1 MSYTPPDAHSVNLNF
16 DTPLTAQDTHNLVL
30 NFGESGVKLNTLKAS
45 INTAFKVV
53 ISGTNT
59 QSEVNH
65 GQLHAS
71 IKTGFVA
78 QINGTNYEAVDNRGV
93 LRARFDLSFLS
104 NITATNDINH
114 LVGVSLGLSHCYQ
127 KAKACLSEINLP
139 WSKPILRASNEALF
153 YEPSLSLSQQVGVD
167 FENGLKLSR
176 AVQAIHEQSTGLS
189 GSTSLDWQKTETSF
203 IHQRYVHDESLKLT
217 HNRQTDWQEMLRR
230 RKILSY
236 AHEVAEQLTHC
247 FSFAYD
253 SGLEIVTKTQINWD
267 QAKAIHYRKH
277 KIESWPTPEKPTY
290 VGSTDLNFTCLCT
303 DVDSHNIVL
312 NFGAEDCIP
321 ALAKKEW
328 WYVLN
333 HLHAERLDTGE
344 NIIVLDG
351 SYSCSRDTWCWSHSI
366 TVAHTEKA
374 KLQPINDQPVI
385 LKLVINGFEHHVLLE
400 TDRETIKFADRTYT
414 YSGRSVTALNSSDYA
429 TKRSFIQD
437 NDRSSV
443 QLVQAELDRA
453 LANTQLDWQ
462 LIDDVGWPVSAQS
475 LSYAELAPMDAIK
488 QVVESGGGFIYS
500 QKSGNQLTILPKYK
514 KGHWDALSAADY
526 DILINESAVIEQTIE
541 KNPEYLADYN
551 AVTLVNS
558 RSGDDWKIKQ
568 RNSAGDIPLE
578 TTVGPMFDAMSAQ
591 SNGKMQ
597 LIQANVQEIHT
608 FSGLPITSELGEML
622 PGKTI
627 AFSGQWWGVIDSVSG
642 SYSHSEAT
650 ETIKVERIH
659 RDQSII

>member
-16 DTPLTAQDTHNLVL
+16 DTLLTQQDAHNLIL
-30 NFGESGVKLNTLKAS
+30 NFGESKDE
-45 INTAFKVV
+45 
-53 ISGTNT
+53 
-59 QSEVNH
+59 QEV
-65 GQLHAS
+65 
-71 IKTGFVA
+71 
-78 QINGTNYEAVDNRGV
+78 NRGV
-93 LRARFDLSFLS
+93 LHARFNLSFS
-104 NITATNDINH
+104 ANIIASSDINH
-114 LVGVSLGLSHCYQ
+114 VVGLSANFGYQ
-127 KAKACLSEINLP
+127 YRQAVTRLSDVKMP
-139 WSKPILRASNEALF
+139 WSKPILRVLNKALF
-153 YEPSLSLSQQVGVD
+153 YDRGIAISTKTNLAYNNALALSQSVR
-167 FENGLKLSR
+167 L
-176 AVQAIHEQSTGLS
+176 AHEQGTGL
-189 GSTSLDWQKTETSF
+189 TATTHLDWQQAEKRVM
-203 IHQRYVHDESLKLT
+203 HQRYVHDQGLNLT
-217 HNRQTDWQEMLRR
+217 HAKSAAWEQMLRR
-230 RKILSY
+230 SKTFT
-236 AHEVAEQLTHC
+236 ATHEVAEQIAHC
-247 FSFAYD
+247 FGFAYD
-253 SGLEIVTKTQINWD
+253 LGLEVVTKAQINWD

-277 KIESWPTPEKPTY
+277 KIESCPTPEKPTY

-351 SYSCSRDTWCWSHSI
+351 SYSCSRSTWCWSHSI

-374 KLQPINDQPVI
+374 KLQPTDNQPVI
-385 LKLVINGFEHHVLLE
+385 LKLMINSFEHHVLLE

-429 TKRSFIQD
+429 AKRSFIQD
-437 NDRSSV
+437 NDRTSV

-475 LSYAELAPMDAIK
+475 LSYTELAPMDAIK

-500 QKSGNQLTILPKYK
+500 QKSGNQLSILPKYK
-514 KGHWDALSAADY
+514 KGHWDVLNAADY

-568 RNSAGDIPLE
+568 RNSSGDIPLE
-578 TTVGPMFDAMSAQ
+578 TTVGPMFDVMSAQ

-608 FSGLPITSELGEML
+608 FSGLPITNELGEML

-627 AFSGQWWGVIDSVSG
+627 AFGGQWWGVIDSVSG

-659 RDQSII
+659 RD

>member
-253 SGLEIVTKTQINWD
+253 LGLEIVTKTQINWD

-290 VGSTDLNFTCLCT
+290 VGSTDLSFTCLCT

-351 SYSCSRDTWCWSHSI
+351 SYSCSRSTWCWSHSI
-366 TVAHTEKA
+366 TVSHTEKA
-374 KLQPINDQPVI
+374 KLQPIDNQPVI
-385 LKLVINGFEHHVLLE
+385 LKLLINGFEHHVLLE

-429 TKRSFIQD
+429 AKRSFIQD

-500 QKSGNQLTILPKYK
+500 QKTGNQLTILPKYK
-514 KGHWDALSAADY
+514 KGHWDALSAVDY

-568 RNSAGDIPLE
+568 RNSSGDIPLE
-578 TTVGPMFDAMSAQ
+578 TTVGPMFDALSAQ

-597 LIQANVQEIHT
+597 LIQANVQEIHI
-608 FSGLPITSELGEML
+608 FAGLPITSELGEML

-642 SYSHSEAT
+642 NYSHSEAT
-650 ETIKVERIH
+650 ETIKVERIY
-659 RDQSII
+659 RESIV

>member
-1 MSYTPPDAHSVNLNF
+1 MSYTPPDGHSVNLNF
-16 DTPLTAQDTHNLVL
+16 DTPPTTQDSHNLVL
-30 NFGESGVKLNTLKAS
+30 NFGES
-45 INTAFKVV
+45 
-53 ISGTNT
+53 
-59 QSEVNH
+59 QQEQEV
-65 GQLHAS
+65 
-71 IKTGFVA
+71 
-78 QINGTNYEAVDNRGV
+78 NRGV
-93 LRARFDLSFLS
+93 LRARFDLGFSA
-104 NITATNDINH
+104 NITASSDINH
-114 LVGVSLGLSHCYQ
+114 LVGVSLGFYSGYQ
-127 KAKACLSEINLP
+127 QAIRRSSATKATWFKSM
-139 WSKPILRASNEALF
+139 LRVSNEALF
-153 YEPSLSLSQQVGVD
+153 YDPSLSLSQHIRID
-167 FENGLKLSR
+167 FENSLTLSR
-176 AVQAIHEQSTGLS
+176 AIQAIYEQSTGL
-189 GSTSLDWQKTETSF
+189 TSATALDWQTSETRF
-203 IHQRYVHDESLKLT
+203 IHQHYAHDEALKLT
-217 HNRQTDWQEMLRR
+217 HNRQADWQEMLRR
-230 RKILSY
+230 RKTLSY

-253 SGLEIVTKTQINWD
+253 LGLEIVTKAQINWD
-267 QAKAIHYRKH
+267 QAKAIHYRKN
-277 KIESWPTPEKPTY
+277 KIEAWPTPEKPKY
-290 VGSTDLNFTCLCT
+290 VGGTDLNFMCLCAA
-303 DVDSHNIVL
+303 DSLNLVL
-312 NFGAEDCIP
+312 NFGVEDCIP
-321 ALAKKEW
+321 ALAKKQW

-333 HLHAERLDTGE
+333 QLHAERLDTGE

-374 KLQPINDQPVI
+374 KLQPIDNQPVI

-400 TDRETIKFADRTYT
+400 TDRETIKFADRTYV

-429 TKRSFIQD
+429 AKRSFIQD

-500 QKSGNQLTILPKYK
+500 QKAGNRLTIWPKYK

-551 AVTLVNS
+551 AVTLMNS

-568 RNSAGDIPLE
+568 RNSSGDIPLE
-578 TTVGPMFDAMSAQ
+578 TTVSPMFDALSAQ

-597 LIQANVQEIHT
+597 LIQANIQEIHT

-627 AFSGQWWGVIDSVSG
+627 AFGGQWWGVIDSVSG

-659 RDQSII
+659 RDQSIV

>member
-1 MSYTPPDAHSVNLNF
+1 MSYTPPDGHNVNLNF
-16 DTPLTAQDTHNLVL
+16 DTPLTAQDAHNLVL
-30 NFGESGVKLNTLKAS
+30 NFGES
-45 INTAFKVV
+45 
-53 ISGTNT
+53 
-59 QSEVNH
+59 QQEQEV
-65 GQLHAS
+65 
-71 IKTGFVA
+71 
-78 QINGTNYEAVDNRGV
+78 NRGV
-93 LRARFDLSFLS
+93 LRARLDLSFLS
-104 NITATNDINH
+104 NIAATNDMNH
-114 LVGVSLGLSHCYQ
+114 LVGVSLGFYSGYQ
-127 KAKACLSEINLP
+127 QAIRRSSATKATWFKSM
-139 WSKPILRASNEALF
+139 LRVSNETLF
-153 YEPSLSLSQQVGVD
+153 YDPSLSLSQQVGIH
-167 FENGLKLSR
+167 FENSLTLSR
-176 AVQAIHEQSTGLS
+176 AIQAIHEQATGLIS
-189 GSTSLDWQKTETSF
+189 ATALDWQTTETRF
-203 IHQRYVHDESLKLT
+203 IYQHYVHDEALGLT
-217 HNRQTDWQEMLRR
+217 HNRQTKWQEMLRR
-230 RKILSY
+230 RKTLSY

-253 SGLEIVTKTQINWD
+253 LGLEVVTKAQINWD

-277 KIESWPTPEKPTY
+277 KIESWPTPEKPKY

-303 DVDSHNIVL
+303 PDSLNLIL

-321 ALAKKEW
+321 AIAKKNW

-344 NIIVLDG
+344 KIIVLDG

-385 LKLVINGFEHHVLLE
+385 LKLLINGFEHHVLLE

-414 YSGRSVTALNSSDYA
+414 YNGRSVTALNSSDYA
-429 TKRSFIQD
+429 AKRSFIQD

-500 QKSGNQLTILPKYK
+500 QKAGNRLTILPKYK

-568 RNSAGDIPLE
+568 RNSSGDIPLE
-578 TTVGPMFDAMSAQ
+578 TTVSPMFDALSAQ

-597 LIQANVQEIHT
+597 LVQANVQEIRT

-627 AFSGQWWGVIDSVSG
+627 AFGGQWWGVIDSVSG

-659 RDQSII
+659 RDQSIV

>member
-1 MSYTPPDAHSVNLNF
+1 MSYTPPEAHSVNLNF
-16 DTPLTAQDTHNLVL
+16 DTPLSPIDSHNLVL
-30 NFGESGVKLNTLKAS
+30 NFGELGVKPNVLKAPIS
-45 INTAFKVV
+45 TAFKAT

-59 QSEVNH
+59 QSKVNW
-65 GQLHAS
+65 GQLHTS
-71 IKTGFVA
+71 IKTGFLT
-78 QINGTNYEAVDNRGV
+78 QISGTNYEQVDNRGV

-153 YEPSLSLSQQVGVD
+153 YDPSLSLSQQVAID
-167 FENGLKLSR
+167 FENGLTLSR
-176 AVQAIHEQSTGLS
+176 AVQAIHEQSIGLS
-189 GSTSLDWQKTETSF
+189 SSIYLDWQTPETRF
-203 IHQRYVHDESLKLT
+203 IHQCYVHDEGLRLI
-217 HNRQTDWQEMLRR
+217 HQRQTAWQEMLRR
-230 RKILSY
+230 RKTLSY

-253 SGLEIVTKTQINWD
+253 LGLEVITKTQINWD
-267 QAKAIHYRKH
+267 QTKAIHYRKH
-277 KIESWPTPEKPTY
+277 KIKPWPTPEKPKY
-290 VGSTDLNFTCLCT
+290 VGGTDLNFTCLCAT
-303 DVDSHNIVL
+303 DSLNLVL

-321 ALAKKEW
+321 ALAKKQW

-344 NIIVLDG
+344 KIIVLGG

-374 KLQPINDQPVI
+374 KLQPTDNQPVI
-385 LKLVINGFEHHVLLE
+385 LKLMINSFEHHVLLE

-429 TKRSFIQD
+429 AKRSFIQD
-437 NDRSSV
+437 NDRTSV

-475 LSYAELAPMDAIK
+475 LSYTELAPMDAIK

-500 QKSGNQLTILPKYK
+500 QKSGNQLSILPKYK
-514 KGHWDALSAADY
+514 KGHWDVLNAADY
-526 DILINESAVIEQTIE
+526 DILISESAVLEQTIE

-568 RNSAGDIPLE
+568 RNSAGDIPFE
-578 TTVGPMFDAMSAQ
+578 TTVGPMFDVMSAQ

-608 FSGLPITSELGEML
+608 FSGLPITNELGEML

-627 AFSGQWWGVIDSVSG
+627 AFGGQWWGVIDSVSG

-659 RDQSII
+659 RD